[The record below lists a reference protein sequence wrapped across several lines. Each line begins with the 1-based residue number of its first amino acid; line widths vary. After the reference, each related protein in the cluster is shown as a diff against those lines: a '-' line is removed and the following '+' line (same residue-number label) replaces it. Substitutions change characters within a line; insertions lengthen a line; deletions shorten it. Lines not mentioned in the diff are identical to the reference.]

1 MQWVSKVST
10 APGFVDALAEVVAGV
25 RSRLDGSAP
34 DLVFVFASPHHRE
47 HFPHLSAA
55 VADTFPGALVF
66 GCSGAGIVGEARELE
81 RTAALSITGA
91 VLPAVE
97 LSTFHVEAEDLV
109 GADDPESWHARLGM
123 APDATG
129 ALVVLADPFTCDAGP
144 LVAGLD
150 RAFPTLVKVGG
161 LASGGTQ
168 PGQAALFAGAST
180 HTSGAIGLALSG
192 NLVVDAMVAQGCRPI
207 GTPMFVTRS
216 ERNVIFDLDGRPVAR
231 VLQEVYDQAA
241 PRDRELMRSSL
252 FLGLVSRPDQQVYR
266 QGDFLVRNILGLDA
280 RSGALAV
287 AAEAPK
293 NGVVQFHLRDA
304 DTSSE
309 DLDVVLQRYA
319 EQGHRPAGALMF
331 SCLGRGQ
338 GLYGRPNHDVDAL
351 VRHVGDVAVGG
362 FFCNGEI
369 GPVGGRT
376 HLHGYTTSFALFRR
390 AHAD

>member
-10 APGFVDALAEVVAGV
+10 APSFVDALAEAVVGV
-25 RSRLDGSAP
+25 ETRLDGSAP
-34 DLVFVFASPHHRE
+34 DLVFLFASPHHRE
-47 HFPHLSAA
+47 HFARVPAA
-55 VADTFPGALVF
+55 LAEAFPGALVF
-66 GCSGAGIVGEARELE
+66 GCSGAGIVGEGRELE
-81 RTAALSITGA
+81 RVPALSLTGA

-97 LSTFHVEAEDLV
+97 MSTFHVEPDDLA
-109 GADDPESWHARLGM
+109 GADDPESWHARLGLPGDT
-123 APDATG
+123 AG

-144 LVAGLD
+144 LVQSLD
-150 RAFPTLVKVGG
+150 RGFPGLVKVGG
-161 LASGGTQ
+161 LASGGNQ
-168 PGQAALFAGAST
+168 PGQTAMFAGST
-180 HTSGAIGLALSG
+180 THGTGAIGLALTG
-192 NLVVDAMVAQGCRPI
+192 NLLVDAMVAQGCRPI

-216 ERNVIFDLDGRPVAR
+216 ERNVIHELDGRPVAR
-231 VLQEVYDQAA
+231 VLQEVYEQAA

-252 FLGLVSRPDQQVYR
+252 FLGLVTQPDQQVYG

-280 RSGALAV
+280 RTGALAV

-304 DTSSE
+304 ETSSE
-309 DLDVVLQRYA
+309 DLAVVLRRYA
-319 EQGHRPAGALMF
+319 ELGHHPAGALMF

-338 GLYGRPNHDVDAL
+338 GLYGKPNHDVDAL
-351 VRHVGDVAVGG
+351 TEHVGEVAVGG

-390 AHAD
+390 AHSD

>member
-10 APGFVDALAEVVAGV
+10 APSFVDAFAEAVAGIEI
-25 RSRLDGSAP
+25 RLDGSAP
-34 DLVFVFASPHHRE
+34 DLVFLFASPHHRE
-47 HFPHLSAA
+47 HFAGVPGAL
-55 VADTFPGALVF
+55 ADAFPGALAF
-66 GCSGAGIVGEARELE
+66 GCSGAGIVGDGRELE
-81 RTAALSITGA
+81 RTAALSITAA

-97 LSTFHVEAEDLV
+97 LSTFHVDAEDLV
-109 GADDPESWHARLGM
+109 GADDSEAWHSRLDLAG
-123 APDATG
+123 DASG
-129 ALVVLADPFTCDAGP
+129 ALVVIADPFTCDTGP
-144 LVAGLD
+144 LLESLD
-150 RAFPTLVKVGG
+150 RAFPALVKVGG
-161 LASGGTQ
+161 LASGGNQ
-168 PGQAALFAGAST
+168 PGQTAMFAGSST
-180 HTSGAIGLALSG
+180 YGTGAIGLALTG

-216 ERNVIFDLDGRPVAR
+216 ERNVINELDGRPVAR
-231 VLQEVYDQAA
+231 VLQEVYEQAA

-252 FLGLVSRPDQQVYR
+252 FLGLVTRPDQQVYR

-280 RSGALAV
+280 RTGALAV

-309 DLDVVLQRYA
+309 DLDAVLRGYT
-319 EQGHRPAGALMF
+319 ELGHRPAGVLMF
-331 SCLGRGQ
+331 SCVGRGH

-351 VRHVGDVAVGG
+351 TRHVGEVPVGG
-362 FFCNGEI
+362 FFGNGEI

>member
-10 APGFVDALAEVVAGV
+10 APSFVDAFAEAVAGIEA
-25 RSRLDGSAP
+25 RLDGSAP
-34 DLVFVFASPHHRE
+34 DLVFLFASPHHRE
-47 HFPHLSAA
+47 HFGGVPGAL
-55 VADTFPGALVF
+55 ADAFPGALAF
-66 GCSGAGIVGEARELE
+66 GCAGAGIVGEGRELE
-81 RTAALSITGA
+81 RTAALSITAA

-97 LSTFHVEAEDLV
+97 LSTFHVDAEDLV
-109 GADDPESWHARLGM
+109 GADDAESWHGRLDLGG
-123 APDATG
+123 DATG
-129 ALVVLADPFTCDAGP
+129 ALVLIADPFTCDAGP
-144 LVAGLD
+144 LLESLD
-150 RAFPTLVKVGG
+150 RAFPGLVKVGG
-161 LASGGTQ
+161 LASGGSQ
-168 PGQAALFAGAST
+168 PGQTAMFAGSST
-180 HTSGAIGLALSG
+180 YGTGAIGLALTG

-216 ERNVIFDLDGRPVAR
+216 ERNVINELDGRPVAR
-231 VLQEVYDQAA
+231 VLQEVYEQAA

-252 FLGLVSRPDQQVYR
+252 FLGLVTRPDQQVYR

-280 RSGALAV
+280 RTGALAV

-309 DLDVVLQRYA
+309 DLDAVLRGYT
-319 EQGHRPAGALMF
+319 ELGHRPAGVLMF
-331 SCLGRGQ
+331 SCVGRGQ

-351 VRHVGDVAVGG
+351 VQHVGDVPVGG
-362 FFCNGEI
+362 FFGNGEI